1 MVFLPHTKTVILLEA
16 YCSTITEPGLSVLS
30 CRIPVPARIKGF
42 SVPFRALSRANMKKH
57 CARASRFCFFL
68 SDWKCINCNS
78 ICPVFLRTSMRWR
91 FSLLIG
97 LDWGAKLQLLSYE
110 MSWQRMSQPLARWF
124 DSRIF
129 FNDSSMYQI
138 HPICKIAIFQFPHSL
153 GAKDMPDSL
162 VSKRWKYRIIKSNLL
177 GLQSKLA
184 ESGGLSVLE
193 NNQLYRW
200 RANWTLQCSKRF
212 VTKTFLL

>member
-1 MVFLPHTKTVILLEA
+1 MVFLPHTKTVILLEP
-16 YCSTITEPGLSVLS
+16 YCGTITE
-30 CRIPVPARIKGF
+30 PARIKGF
-42 SVPFRALSRANMKKH
+42 SVPYRALSRVNMKKH

-78 ICPVFLRTSMRWR
+78 ICTVFLRTSMRWR

-97 LDWGAKLQLLSYE
+97 PGACWAWLRCEAPSLLSYPGFLRNIGATHVTA
-110 MSWQRMSQPLARWF
+110 SVAHWF

-129 FNDSSMYQI
+129 FTDSSMYQI

-193 NNQLYRW
+193 NNQIYRW